1 MNTVLLALITIPVIE
16 IYLFIKIGSKIG
28 ALSTILLIFFT
39 AILGVFYARYEG
51 LNTIRS
57 GLTQLIK
64 NQMPAYEMISGALI
78 KYKKKMRKMIL

>member
-64 NQMPAYEMISGALI
+64 NQIPAYEMISCLLYTSPSPRDFG
-78 KYKKKMRKMIL
+78 

>member
-1 MNTVLLALITIPVIE
+1 MNTVLLTLITIPVIE

-64 NQMPAYEMISGALI
+64 NQVQPM
-78 KYKKKMRKMIL
+78 K